1 MPQTRGARSLKI
13 LSRQKVF
20 FICLRLKGRFLITVS
35 KSRAQKQE
43 TVNELKDNLARAKA
57 VVFADVQGLKAKE
70 LVALRRKIKR
80 VGGILKIAK
89 KTLIDLALKN
99 SGDPRRGRAAVSAK
113 KMKGEVAVLFA
124 TQDQL
129 LPLKTLY
136 SFSKENEK
144 LGLLSGVFGNLLL
157 NREQL
162 LELAQLPSREE
173 LLSKLIGSLTNPLF
187 GLLTVFQGNI
197 KGLITVLAGKLGFD

>member
-1 MPQTRGARSLKI
+1 LPQTRGARSLKI

-99 SGDPRRGRAAVSAK
+99 SGDPVSAVSAK